1 MSLQPGPS
9 IKRGSTFTAV
19 LDALSGDASGAV
31 VTSWL
36 KVAVNGREPGDA
48 AAVAATFDVTYG
60 ASLERPDGTT
70 GPGWT
75 LSLDDAVT
83 AGLQLGPVVMDV
95 RIEVGSGVIY
105 TPTQL
110 LNVIERVTE
119 PVGG

>member
-1 MSLQPGPS
+1 MSLLPGPS
-9 IKRGSTFTAV
+9 IKRGATFTAV
-19 LDALSGDASGAV
+19 LDALSGDVGGAV
-31 VTSWL
+31 VSAWL

-48 AAVAATFDVTYG
+48 APVAAEFDVTYS
-60 ASLERPDGTT
+60 AAIPRPDGTT

-83 AGLQLGPVVMDV
+83 AGLQLEPVVMDV

-110 LNVIERVTE
+110 LSVVDRVTE
-119 PVGG
+119 AVGG